1 MATRPVVNVDVVSDV
16 MCPWCWVGKRR
27 LEGGMKSLEDKFQ
40 FRVRWLPYMLRPQAP
55 PEGLPIPPQYRSG
68 PRMEQIRQAGQEVG
82 IEFTF
87 KNTAFPSTLRAHALL
102 DLAASKEGV
111 DKQNDVAERLF
122 KAYFTDGSML
132 TADDVVSIGSEAGF
146 DAKEVRAFIN
156 SEDNLEAVRKA
167 AEAWSMKGVE
177 GVPLFYFNGQRM
189 FSGAQSEDV
198 FKRMLSMAAERFP
211 AAQVSKT

>member
-122 KAYFTDGSML
+122 K
-132 TADDVVSIGSEAGF
+132 VNCEAGF
-146 DAKEVRAFIN
+146 DAEEVRAFIN